1 LLFFEEEGE
10 LYNFSVIFP
19 QNVPIEAKSAEE
31 KREEE
36 HSKDDW
42 LFWLF

>member
-1 LLFFEEEGE
+1 LLFFEEERE

-31 KREEE
+31 KREEGA
-36 HSKDDW
+36 
-42 LFWLF
+42 